1 MKLGWRVYEYGL
13 IDATF
18 FNSFSGLRDLTIQL
32 PIYKLLS
39 SCHRGPDSNQRG
51 GKTHKISLI
60 FSHRD
65 GERVLLKCPVFPW
78 TKIGGNGGEFDF
90 LNPCTRKEKRYE
102 QFVLVKM
109 GS

>member
-39 SCHRGPDSNQRG
+39 SCHRGPDSNPRG

-60 FSHRD
+60 FSHHD
-65 GERVLLKCPVFPW
+65 GERVFLKECFWTLCLGIALAFP
-78 TKIGGNGGEFDF
+78 
-90 LNPCTRKEKRYE
+90 
-102 QFVLVKM
+102 VKM
-109 GS
+109 PSFSLDKNWR